1 VGAPEFGKGQTEA
14 MGMAPAPTPQGAGV
28 TYAGGRV
35 ASEVDFRRQLAEFI
49 KALIAL
55 SPSRNYVVQF
65 LYLLKMNRG
74 GIDYRILEES
84 YPEIV
89 KDEYVRDY
97 FAKAF
102 GVRFAEK
109 VSLELN
115 TYGYLLTDFVT
126 KVIELFENPEFRA
139 KISSIVGEYFPE
151 GIPNLAKEWL
161 EVRLEGLKS
170 EPTYG
175 KNSIAILKEL
185 VKTGRMKPEEIEK
198 RLNLSRGHILNCL
211 NLLELYGLVEKDY
224 DGSYKPAEPLRK
236 YQEVLGRF

>member
-1 VGAPEFGKGQTEA
+1 MTGSQL
-14 MGMAPAPTPQGAGV
+14 
-28 TYAGGRV
+28 

-65 LYLLKMNRG
+65 LYLLRMNQG

-109 VSLELN
+109 VSLEPN
-115 TYGYLLTDFVT
+115 TYGYFLAEFARAIL
-126 KVIELFENPEFRA
+126 ILFDNPEFRT
-139 KISSIVGEYFPE
+139 KISSLVREYFPE
-151 GIPNLAKEWL
+151 GIPNLAKEWV

-175 KNSIAILKEL
+175 KSSIAILKEL

-198 RLNLSRGHILNCL
+198 MLNLSRGHLLNCL

-224 DGSYKPAEPLRK
+224 DGSYKPSELLRK
-236 YQEVLGRF
+236 YQEVLEGF